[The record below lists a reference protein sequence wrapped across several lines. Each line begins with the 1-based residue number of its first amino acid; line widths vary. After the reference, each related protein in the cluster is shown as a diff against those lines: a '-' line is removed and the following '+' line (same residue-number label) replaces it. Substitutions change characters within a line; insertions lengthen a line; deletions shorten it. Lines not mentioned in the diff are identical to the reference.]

1 MKSQMTA
8 KRLRVVLMVAMLLV
22 IVAVGGGFYFA
33 HKSLLGYAKAIS
45 QLNADA
51 DTGDQSIATLR
62 SLEEKLDSEKQTI
75 DIAQSVVSDSSSF
88 ATTVYQDINRIASE
102 SGVSIASFEF
112 VNSDT
117 STSAPATTPQVA
129 PTSPAPAAAQ
139 STPSTG
145 AAPSGVSQKSVTVTL
160 ASPVSYEKLMTF
172 ISKIEAN
179 ELKLQIA
186 KVNLT
191 KEAGGNVGTQTFSI
205 GAYVR

>member
-8 KRLRVVLMVAMLLV
+8 KRLRVVLMVAMLIV

-33 HKSLLGYAKAIS
+33 HKSLLSYAKAIS

-129 PTSPAPAAAQ
+129 PTSPAQ

-160 ASPVSYEKLMTF
+160 ASPVSYDKLMTF